1 MLQVAKVS
9 GRSVSRAL
17 LALLLVIS
25 LTAACALN
33 RASSKLSYVGAPAIA
48 SFPKRVGVAT
58 LVGNL
63 TAQEEATDHLCRG
76 LVDLGLQVVARNWDI
91 DKVLRR
97 STEGLSETMPESL
110 RKRLEETYGL
120 QGIFVGTLS
129 QERVPLI
136 NEVRLTLRLISIP
149 DGKLLWSA
157 NVLGRGVTRF
167 SGVKEMA
174 VGAVEKALESLKNDL
189 YPDPGGSSLASSKP
203 GMKKSGSEKSD

>member
-1 MLQVAKVS
+1 
-9 GRSVSRAL
+9 
-17 LALLLVIS
+17 
-25 LTAACALN
+25 
-33 RASSKLSYVGAPAIA
+33 
-48 SFPKRVGVAT
+48 VGVAT

-76 LVDLGLQVVARNWDI
+76 LVDLGLQVVASNWDI
-91 DKVLRR
+91 DKVLLR
-97 STEGLSETMPESL
+97 STEGLSEKMPESL

-157 NVLGRGVTRF
+157 NVLGRGVTGL
-167 SGVKEMA
+167 SGGVKEMA

-189 YPDPGGSSLASSKP
+189 YPDPGGAAWPPQNP
-203 GMKKSGSEKSD
+203 G